1 MAKSKLKYGIYK
13 YEVSLQLESEID
25 LSEQFTESEW
35 LEMSELDKQIKIQE
49 IIDDEMNTNAES
61 SYKFDR
67 ECEAE

>member
-25 LSEQFTESEW
+25 LSEHFTESEW

-49 IIDDEMNTNAES
+49 LIDDEMNTNAES

-67 ECEAE
+67 KCEAE